1 MGLIKCPECGKEIS
15 DKADVCIGCGFP
27 IKKYIENRQNYP
39 VFNNKEQTTVG
50 NGIIVCKLC
59 GEKNNKGDTYCKSC
73 GTKLTDSDNIMFEL
87 ADDKKKV
94 SKLSVLAVACS
105 FLGKYSY
112 IGAILAFIDICIRK
126 KDKQYKFSYFAICAS
141 IVIMLTVG
149 SLGSSNNNDSSDEPT
164 QIEAQAQD
172 ESQAN
177 TQKKAGFVES
187 ITKDGLDKK
196 VAKKAKKI
204 LKEKIGFKKIEY
216 VERMDD
222 TSNYEITA
230 DGNDIV
236 MTASDKVYR
245 IFIPESDYVFYE
257 DGKVKLTAKRFDE
270 TTYTQSEASAYY
282 IMAQQ
287 IIEDGLDDPNGV
299 KFPSQTFSPED
310 IAIAKDGDL
319 VVVKSYVDVKNYYG
333 TKARIDWIVQY
344 TVTDIDSYACNPNY
358 VKIGDDSAG
367 EYIKMK

>member
-27 IKKYIENRQNYP
+27 IKKHITNQCSYFMNDDRA
-39 VFNNKEQTTVG
+39 
-50 NGIIVCKLC
+50 IVCKSC
-59 GEKNNKGDTYCKSC
+59 GEKNNNGDIYCKSC
-73 GTKLTDSDNIMFEL
+73 GTKLTDSENIMFEL
-87 ADDKKKV
+87 VDDKKKV
-94 SKLSVLAVACS
+94 SKLSILAVACS

-141 IVIMLTVG
+141 IVVMLAVW
-149 SLGSSNNNDSSDEPT
+149 SLGSSDSNDSNDEPT
-164 QIEAQAQD
+164 QIETQTQD
-172 ESQAN
+172 ESQAG

-187 ITKDGLDKK
+187 IAKDGLDKK

-245 IFIPESDYVFYE
+245 IFIPDSSYVFYE

-287 IIEDGLDDPNGV
+287 IIEDGLDNPNGV
-299 KFPSQTFSPED
+299 KFPSQTFSSED

-319 VVVKSYVDVKNYYG
+319 IAVKSYVDIKNYYG
-333 TKARIDWIVQY
+333 TKVRIDWIVQY
-344 TVTDIDSYACNPNY
+344 TVKDIDSYSCNPNY

>member
-27 IKKYIENRQNYP
+27 IKRHITNQCSYFMNDDI
-39 VFNNKEQTTVG
+39 T
-50 NGIIVCKLC
+50 IACKKC

-73 GTKLTDSDNIMFEL
+73 GTKLTDSNNIMFEL
-87 ADDKKKV
+87 TDDKKKV

-141 IVIMLTVG
+141 IVVMLAVG
-149 SLGSSNNNDSSDEPT
+149 SLGSSDNNDSSDEPT
-164 QIEAQAQD
+164 KIETQTQD

-204 LKEKIGFKKIEY
+204 LKEKIGFK
-216 VERMDD
+216 
-222 TSNYEITA
+222 
-230 DGNDIV
+230 
-236 MTASDKVYR
+236 
-245 IFIPESDYVFYE
+245 
-257 DGKVKLTAKRFDE
+257 
-270 TTYTQSEASAYY
+270 
-282 IMAQQ
+282 
-287 IIEDGLDDPNGV
+287 
-299 KFPSQTFSPED
+299 
-310 IAIAKDGDL
+310 
-319 VVVKSYVDVKNYYG
+319 
-333 TKARIDWIVQY
+333 
-344 TVTDIDSYACNPNY
+344 
-358 VKIGDDSAG
+358 
-367 EYIKMK
+367 